1 MAGSRILRVVSA
13 RHPVDAP
20 AAQTEI
26 ELKLQIPANA
36 LRRLS
41 AHPLLKGRGRAATK
55 GLHSVYFD
63 TPELDLWRQ
72 GIALRM
78 RREGRRWVQAIKG
91 GGEAQAGLHR
101 RIELETRVAGPLPDY
116 AAIDDAAMAELFASP
131 RLQAQLKPVFVTEF
145 KRTTRMICPHPG
157 FVVEICVDR
166 GDIRSGDCCETF
178 SEIELE
184 LKSGPASRLFE
195 LALALLDSVPLRI
208 ENRSKAERG
217 YALFQGTHPAPV
229 RARPAA
235 LAADMSVKDA
245 FKTIA
250 WSTLGHLQANA
261 PGVQQAKDPEY
272 LHQMRV
278 ALRRFR
284 SLFGVFADVLPPA
297 AAPLVAELKWLA
309 GALGPA
315 RDWDVF
321 MTETLPP
328 IRGEFGEHAGLAA
341 FEKHCMRARSAA
353 QRVAVRAVDSKRYQR
368 LMLNLGAWL
377 TAEAWAGGEA
387 TEGRAAAQAP
397 VREFAA
403 AVLSRR
409 AAQVAKR
416 GRRLPQL
423 TGPELHR
430 LRISIKKLRY
440 TTDFFASVY
449 DARHVR
455 DTRMLLARLQDIL
468 GAINDA
474 VAVSELTD
482 QGFGARP
489 ERAVVEARGIM
500 LGWSKGRSAT
510 LRREL
515 RTAWKAYRASKP
527 FW

>member
-1 MAGSRILRVVSA
+1 MN
-13 RHPVDAP
+13 AP
-20 AAQTEI
+20 APQTEI

-41 AHPLLKGRGRAATK
+41 AHPLLKGRGRATTK
-55 GLHSVYFD
+55 SLYSVYFD
-63 TPELDLWRQ
+63 TPELDLRRQ

-78 RREGRRWVQAIKG
+78 RREGRHWVQAVKG
-91 GGEAQAGLHR
+91 GGEVQAGLHR
-101 RIELETRVAGPLPDY
+101 RIEIETRVAGPLPDY
-116 AAIDDAAMAELFASP
+116 AAIDDAATAELFASSQL
-131 RLQAQLKPVFVTEF
+131 RAQLKPVFVTEF
-145 KRTTRMICPHPG
+145 RRTTRIVCPHPG
-157 FVVEICVDR
+157 FVVEVCVDR
-166 GDIRSGDCCETF
+166 GDIRSGDCSEAF

-217 YALFQGTHPAPV
+217 YALFQGTQPAPV
-229 RARPAA
+229 KARPAA
-235 LAADMSVKDA
+235 LAAGMSVKDA

-261 PGVQQAKDPEY
+261 PGVQQAEDPEY

-328 IRGEFGEHAGLAA
+328 IRGEFGEHTGLAA
-341 FEKHCMRARSAA
+341 FEKQCMRVRSAA
-353 QRVAVRAVDSKRYQR
+353 QRVAVRAVNSKRYQR

-377 TAEAWAGGEA
+377 TAEAWAGDDDAG
-387 TEGRAAAQAP
+387 GLAAAQTP
-397 VREFAA
+397 VREFAG

-423 TGPELHR
+423 KGPELHR

-440 TTDFFASVY
+440 ATDFFASVY

-455 DTRMLLARLQDIL
+455 ETRMLLARLQDIL

-474 VAVSELTD
+474 AAVSELMN

-515 RTAWKAYRASKP
+515 RTVWKAYRASKP

>member
-1 MAGSRILRVVSA
+1 M
-13 RHPVDAP
+13 DAP
-20 AAQTEI
+20 APQTEI

-41 AHPLLKGRGRAATK
+41 AHPLLKGRGRATTR
-55 GLHSVYFD
+55 GLYSVYFD

-78 RREGRRWVQAIKG
+78 RREGRHWVQAIKG

-101 RIELETRVAGPLPDY
+101 RIEIETRVAGPLPDY
-116 AAIDDAAMAELFASP
+116 AAINDVAMAELFASP
-131 RLQAQLKPVFVTEF
+131 QLRAQLKPVFVTEF
-145 KRTTRMICPHPG
+145 KRTTRVVCPHPG
-157 FVVEICVDR
+157 FVVEVCVDR
-166 GDIRSGDCCETF
+166 GNIRSGDCGEAFC
-178 SEIELE
+178 EIELE
-184 LKSGPASRLFE
+184 LKSGPASRLFG
-195 LALALLDSVPLRI
+195 LALALLDSVALRI

-217 YALFQGTHPAPV
+217 YALFKGAQPAPV
-229 RARPAA
+229 KARPTA
-235 LAADMSVKDA
+235 LASGMSVKEA

-261 PGVQQAKDPEY
+261 PGLLQTKNPEY

-284 SLFGVFADVLPPA
+284 SLFSVFADVLPPA
-297 AAPLVAELKWLA
+297 AAPHVSELKWLA

-328 IRGEFGEHAGLAA
+328 IRSEFGEHAGLAA
-341 FEKHCMRARSAA
+341 FEKQCTRIRSAA
-353 QRVAVRAVDSKRYQR
+353 QRVAVRAVNSKRYQR
-368 LMLNLGAWL
+368 LMLDIGAWL
-377 TAEAWAGGEA
+377 TAEAWADGDA
-387 TEGRAAAQAP
+387 TEGRATAQRP
-397 VREFAA
+397 VREFAS

-423 TGPELHR
+423 TGADLHR

-440 TTDFFASVY
+440 TADFFASIY
-449 DARHVR
+449 DTRHVR
-455 DTRMLLARLQDIL
+455 ETLMVLARLQDIL
-468 GAINDA
+468 GSINDA
-474 VAVSELTD
+474 AAVSELMA

-489 ERAVVEARGIM
+489 EHAVVEARGIM
-500 LGWSKGRSAT
+500 LGWSKGRSST

-515 RTAWKAYRASKP
+515 RTVWKAYRAGKP

>member
-1 MAGSRILRVVSA
+1 MNAQD
-13 RHPVDAP
+13 P
-20 AAQTEI
+20 QTEI

-41 AHPLLKGRGRAATK
+41 AHPLLKGRGRATTR
-55 GLHSVYFD
+55 GLYSVYFD
-63 TPELDLWRQ
+63 TPELDLRQ
-72 GIALRM
+72 QGVALRM
-78 RREGRRWVQAIKG
+78 RREGRHWVQAIKG

-101 RIELETRVAGPLPDY
+101 RIEIETRVAGPLPDY
-116 AAIDDAAMAELFASP
+116 AAIDDADMARLFASP
-131 RLQAQLKPVFVTEF
+131 QLRARLKPVFVTEF
-145 KRTTRMICPHPG
+145 KRTTRTVCPHPG
-157 FVVEICVDR
+157 LVAEICVDR
-166 GDIRSGDCCETF
+166 GSIRSGDGSEALC
-178 SEIELE
+178 EIELE

-195 LALALLDSVPLRI
+195 LALALLDSVALRI

-217 YALFQGTHPAPV
+217 YVLFLGTQPAPV
-229 RARPAA
+229 KSRPAA
-235 LAADMSVKDA
+235 LAAEMSVKEA
-245 FKTIA
+245 FKAIA
-250 WSTLGHLQANA
+250 WSTLGHMQANE
-261 PGVQQAKDPEY
+261 PGLRLARDPEY

-284 SLFGVFADVLPPA
+284 SLCGVFAEVLPQA
-297 AAPLVAELKWLA
+297 AAPHVAELKWLA

-328 IRGEFGEHAGLAA
+328 IRSEFGGHRGLAA
-341 FEKHCMRARSAA
+341 FEKQCMRVRAAA
-353 QRVAVRAVDSKRYQR
+353 QRAAVRAVSSKRYQR

-377 TAEAWAGGEA
+377 TAEDWADA
-387 TEGRAAAQAP
+387 DDAGRLAAAQAP
-397 VREFAA
+397 VREFAG

-416 GRRLPQL
+416 GRRLPKL
-423 TGPELHR
+423 TGAELHR

-440 TTDFFASVY
+440 TMDFFASVY
-449 DARHVR
+449 DVRHVHETLR
-455 DTRMLLARLQDIL
+455 LLARLQDIL

-474 VAVSELTD
+474 AAVSELMN

-489 ERAVVEARGIM
+489 ERAVIEARGIM

-515 RTAWKAYRASKP
+515 RSAWKMYRASKP